1 MSQYLGFIG
10 AAFDVSDPIAGA
22 KARQADAVQFF
33 LGNPQ
38 SWSSPELPYPDGP
51 SALREAA
58 QAAGIR
64 LYVHAPFI
72 INVAS
77 TNNKVRIP
85 SRSLLN
91 KTLNLASLIGAEG
104 VIVHG
109 GHVAEGEDPAAGVAN
124 WGKALAQVE
133 SEVPVLIENTAG
145 GERAMARRL
154 DSIARLFEVAA
165 KYDAG
170 FCLDT
175 CHAHAGG
182 LNMETL
188 VADILGATGRID
200 LIHANGSRDTADS
213 GRDRHANLAN
223 NDQFENLL
231 DSKLVARIIYQ
242 SKAPAI
248 VETPGDENAQ
258 AADIAFLR
266 AQIAQI
272 AAGTGE

>member
-1 MSQYLGFIG
+1 MSRYLGVLG
-10 AAFDVSDPIAGA
+10 AAFDSVDPIAGA
-22 KARQADAVQFF
+22 KARSADAVQFF

-38 SWSSPELPYPDGP
+38 SWSAPELGYPDGP
-51 SALREAA
+51 NALREAA
-58 QAAGIR
+58 EAAGIR
-64 LYVHAPFI
+64 LYVHAPYV

-85 SRSLLN
+85 SRSLLD
-91 KTLNLASLIGAEG
+91 KTLKLASAFGAAG

-109 GHVAEGEDPAAGVAN
+109 GHVQEGDDPAVGIEN
-124 WGKALAQVE
+124 WGKALAQLD
-133 SEVPVLIENTAG
+133 SDVPVLIENTAG

-154 DSIARLFEVAA
+154 DSIARLFEVAS
-165 KYDAG
+165 KYNTG

-182 LNMETL
+182 LNMATL

-200 LIHANGSRDTADS
+200 LVHANGSRDEANS

-223 NDQFENLL
+223 DEQFVNRL
-231 DSKLVARIIYQ
+231 DSGLVAQIIYQ
-242 SKAPAI
+242 AQAPAI
-248 VETPGDENAQ
+248 VETPGEEFAQ

-266 AQIAQI
+266 AQL
-272 AAGTGE
+272 AASAEQ

>member
-1 MSQYLGFIG
+1 MSRYLGFIG

-22 KARQADAVQFF
+22 KARKADAVQFF

-51 SALREAA
+51 DALREAA

-85 SRSLLN
+85 SRSLLS
-91 KTLNLASLIGAEG
+91 KTLKLASLIGAEG

-109 GHVAEGEDPAAGVAN
+109 GHVAEGEDPAVGVAN

-133 SEVPVLIENTAG
+133 SDVPVLIENTAG
-145 GERAMARRL
+145 GDRAMARRL
-154 DSIARLFEVAA
+154 DSITRLFEVAT
-165 KYDAG
+165 KYGAG

-188 VADILGATGRID
+188 VRDIMGATGRID

-231 DSKLVARIIYQ
+231 DAKLVARIIYEA
-242 SKAPAI
+242 KAPAI

-266 AQIAQI
+266 AQL
-272 AAGTGE
+272 AAVAGE